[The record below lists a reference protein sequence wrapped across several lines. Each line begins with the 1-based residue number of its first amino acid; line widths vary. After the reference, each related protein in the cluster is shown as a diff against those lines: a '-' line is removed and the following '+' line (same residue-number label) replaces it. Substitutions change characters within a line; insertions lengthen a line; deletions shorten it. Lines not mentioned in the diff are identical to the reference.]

1 MRVGAGAGTLSGPFV
16 MGVAMAAGSEAGVSR
31 TAGGEA
37 VRAKGR
43 NGNRW
48 TRYKRDL
55 FLAVLS
61 ASCNVRAACSAA
73 EMTPS
78 GAYMLRR
85 RDKEFADAWRE
96 AMAMGYDALEGALLR
111 HALIALGGEIEGVA
125 GAAELDGASSGAGPE
140 DDLGAVDGDAD
151 AMRRGPRTDGDVKA
165 KAKVLPATGLNA
177 QSLPVSDVQL
187 ALVLLSRHR
196 LDVDDKPIR
205 SRSRRATS
213 DETDAAL
220 TRKLDALAR
229 KLKVPV

>member
-1 MRVGAGAGTLSGPFV
+1 MRVGAGAVTLSGPFV
-16 MGVAMAAGSEAGVSR
+16 MGVAMAAGSETGVSR

-111 HALIALGGEIEGVA
+111 HALIALGGEIEG
-125 GAAELDGASSGAGPE
+125 AAELADAGSGAGPE
-140 DDLGAVDGDAD
+140 NDLGAVDGDAD
-151 AMRRGPRTDGDVKA
+151 ATERGPRTDGDPKA
-165 KAKVLPATGLNA
+165 KAKALPATGLNA
-177 QSLPVSDVQL
+177 QSLPVGDVQL